1 MRTQL
6 LPILLLIAGVV
17 PAAAAPTKDDGMKD
31 YVIPVGWNALLNKE
45 NKTALIIGEFKQ
57 PSRGRGKVTP
67 LNRGTESELMA
78 AIKKLGY
85 AVVRPPTPSQ
95 PPNNPKSVVRDQIIP
110 LGWNALLN
118 HDQKTALV
126 IGEFKSE
133 GKAHGTLEVLNRNTE
148 AELMAEITKLN
159 YVVTRPTPRPTGNN
173 GVVRIEVIPIGWNAL
188 LHDERKTALVIGE
201 YKSPGKSHGT
211 ARVLNRG
218 SEAELMAEIAKLG
231 YEVQR
236 PPARQAQKN
245 APGGAKELVLPVGW
259 NALLD
264 MNERTADI
272 IGEFKNEERIVS
284 KLTLLNCGTEAELV
298 GEINL
303 MGFTIVVPS
312 PNQKK

>member
-1 MRTQL
+1 MAEITKL
-6 LPILLLIAGVV
+6 NYVV
-17 PAAAAPTKDDGMKD
+17 T
-31 YVIPVGWNALLNKE
+31 
-45 NKTALIIGEFKQ
+45 
-57 PSRGRGKVTP
+57 R
-67 LNRGTESELMA
+67 
-78 AIKKLGY
+78 
-85 AVVRPPTPSQ
+85 PTPR
-95 PPNNPKSVVRDQIIP
+95 PTGNNGVVRDQIIP

-118 HDQKTALV
+118 HGQKTALV

-148 AELMAEITKLN
+148 AELMAEIAKLN

-188 LHDERKTALVIGE
+188 LQDERKTALVIGE
-201 YKSPGKSHGT
+201 LKSPGKSHGT
-211 ARVLNRG
+211 VRVLNRG

-272 IGEFKNEERIVS
+272 IGEFKSEERIVS